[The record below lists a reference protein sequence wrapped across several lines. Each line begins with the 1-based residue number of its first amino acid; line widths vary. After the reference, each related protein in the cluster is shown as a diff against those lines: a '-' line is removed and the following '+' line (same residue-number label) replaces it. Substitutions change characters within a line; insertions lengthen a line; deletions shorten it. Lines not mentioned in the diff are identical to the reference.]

1 MPCFYKKS
9 YVIDDIY
16 GGPLRRAGPSFGG
29 ARGLIQKPQ
38 LSRGSLL
45 RAGPSEGGARWGTP
59 TKKYDLAEYRVEC
72 YHAQYKATS
81 TTLSGEVIFLVRWH
95 KFKKNSVSSII

>member
-16 GGPLRRAGPSFGG
+16 D
-29 ARGLIQKPQ
+29 GLIQKPQ

-45 RAGPSEGGARWGTP
+45 RRGPP
-59 TKKYDLAEYRVEC
+59 TKKYDLAEYSD
-72 YHAQYKATS
+72 YK
-81 TTLSGEVIFLVRWH
+81 
-95 KFKKNSVSSII
+95 

>member
-16 GGPLRRAGPSFGG
+16 D
-29 ARGLIQKPQ
+29 GLIQKPQ

-45 RAGPSEGGARWGTP
+45 RAGPSEGGARWGPP
-59 TKKYDLAEYRVEC
+59 TKKYDLAEYSD
-72 YHAQYKATS
+72 YIK
-81 TTLSGEVIFLVRWH
+81 
-95 KFKKNSVSSII
+95 